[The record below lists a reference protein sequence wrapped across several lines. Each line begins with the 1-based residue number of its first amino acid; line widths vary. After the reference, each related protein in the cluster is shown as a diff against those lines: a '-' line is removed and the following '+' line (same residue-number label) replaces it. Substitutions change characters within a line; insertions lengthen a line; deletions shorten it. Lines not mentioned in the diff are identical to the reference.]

1 MKKLLGILLGLA
13 LGTWQLPASASS
25 SAVVTLL
32 HVNDTHH
39 HLEAAGPR
47 TAKLAGTEGG
57 IAKAATL
64 IGRVRA
70 RDPNALLLHAGDSF
84 QGDPSFNIGYGTLE
98 LGLMAGLG
106 FDAFTVGNHE
116 FDFGPM
122 VFDGALAAV
131 PSFAPPLLS
140 ANLEIPPDDPG
151 KEFAPTVLRDRIR
164 PGIIKKV
171 HGVKVGIFGLTVP
184 DDLTMMPD
192 PITISADIGPIAA
205 KAIADLKAGG
215 AEVVI
220 CLSHLGILGDRDL
233 AANVPGI
240 DVIVG
245 GHDHFLFEKPVEV
258 RNPEGKKTLILQ
270 AGAYWQHVGK
280 LRFTVTN
287 GAFRFV
293 DYEMLHADSGVPPAP
308 EMAAAVATIRDYF
321 SGPFAGLFEPRLGTA
336 LYPLERSWD
345 AYTGRRDTPLGNLL
359 TDAYRNV
366 TKTDVALTPLGL
378 VAERIAEGPIVGL
391 DVFRAVSYGF
401 DQETGL
407 GLRLATA
414 DITGGDL
421 FMVLE
426 IGVSQ
431 VETGDAIFP
440 QTSGLVFRF
449 DSSRPPFARVIP
461 ESVRVNGAPLDP
473 ARTYTLTVNEGVASL
488 LVDSFGIPLG
498 NVDVKPETW
507 EYVVLS
513 EEIARLGRVNYRSEG
528 RIIDQSWRS
537 GRRHASLEATESIPV
552 SFTPEPD
559 PNQ

>member
-13 LGTWQLPASASS
+13 LGTWQLPAAASS

-64 IGRVRA
+64 IGRVRS

-84 QGDPSFNIGYGTLE
+84 QGDPSFNVGFGTFE
-98 LGLMAGLG
+98 FGLMAGLE

-140 ANLEIPPDDPG
+140 ANLVIPPDSGD
-151 KEFAPTVLRDRIR
+151 FAPGTLRGRVHR
-164 PGIIKKV
+164 WIIKNV
-171 HGVKVGIFGLTVP
+171 NGVKVGIFGLTVP
-184 DDLTMMPD
+184 DDLTMMPY
-192 PITISADIGPIAA
+192 PITINADIGPIAE
-205 KAIADLKAGG
+205 KAIADLRAGG

-258 RNPEGKKTLILQ
+258 RNPKGKKTLILQ

-280 LRFTVTN
+280 LRFMVTN

-293 DYEMLHADSGVPPAP
+293 DYEMLDADATVPPAP
-308 EMAAAVATIRDYF
+308 EMAAAVAMVRDYF
-321 SGPFAGLFEPRLGTA
+321 TGPFAGLFKPRLGTA

-345 AYTGRRDTPLGNLL
+345 ANTGRRDTPLGNLL
-359 TDAYRNV
+359 TDAYRKV

-401 DQETGL
+401 DTDTGL
-407 GLRLATA
+407 GFRLATA

-461 ESVRVNGAPLDP
+461 ESVKVNGAPLDP
-473 ARTYTLTVNEGVASL
+473 ARIYTLTVNEGVAYL
-488 LVDSFGIPLG
+488 LVEIFGIPLE

-528 RIIDQSWRS
+528 RILDQSWRS